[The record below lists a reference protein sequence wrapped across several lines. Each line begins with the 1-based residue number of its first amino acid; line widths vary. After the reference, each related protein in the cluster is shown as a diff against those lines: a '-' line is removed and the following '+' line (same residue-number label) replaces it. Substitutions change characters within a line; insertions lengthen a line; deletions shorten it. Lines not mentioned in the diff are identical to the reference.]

1 MERADKTF
9 VREDLLQFWGI
20 GRMGKRVVFG
30 VVDVLCTH
38 SVFITK
44 HRLP

>member
-1 MERADKTF
+1 MECVGSTF
-9 VREDLLQFWGI
+9 VREDSLQLWGI
-20 GRMGKRVVFG
+20 DRMGERVVFG